1 MTSTIDR
8 DTTAAGSQTLRL
20 RLHVLRLPSGW
31 FADIDDENDR
41 QCDDPYWAHS
51 SCSSVK
57 EAIGVGCCQLAQMQT
72 ELEAVRRRGRVS
84 QADRNVEDVG

>member
-1 MTSTIDR
+1 MTSTIDH
-8 DTTAAGSQTLRL
+8 DTTTAAPQTLRL
-20 RLHVLRLPSGW
+20 RLHVLHLPSGW

-57 EAIGVGCCQLAQMQT
+57 EAIDIGCYQLAQMQT
-72 ELEAVRRRGRVS
+72 QPEAVRRRGRIS
-84 QADRNVEDVG
+84 QASRNIEDIG